1 MTWKKTIGQ
10 KRQIQNV
17 DGRNNVPDGGWGWV
31 VTFACC
37 IGIAISMSFVS
48 TFGLFY
54 SRMIEEFQLEM
65 TTLTLVG
72 AAHTAI
78 AMAGGL

>member
-1 MTWKKTIGQ
+1 MIWKKTIDQ
-10 KRQIQNV
+10 KRQIQNA
-17 DGRNNVPDGGWGWV
+17 DGYNNVPDGGWGWV

-37 IGIAISMSFVS
+37 IGITISTSFGS

-65 TTLTLVG
+65 STLTLVG
-72 AAHTAI
+72 ATHTAI
-78 AMAGGL
+78 AYAGGL